1 MQQIRDWLKRLGFE
15 QYAHCF
21 AENDIDF
28 SIIHELTDQN
38 LEEIGVHRPIFVASR
53 SSFRSDS
60 RQL

>member
-28 SIIHELTDQN
+28 SIIHELTDHD
-38 LEEIGVHRPIFVASR
+38 LEKICEATI
-53 SSFRSDS
+53 
-60 RQL
+60 